1 MKHKHHKIIF
11 KNGQR
16 IRTNELVEYT
26 IEEHAA
32 EHKRLWKKGKHW
44 KDYVAWQGLSGQIK
58 SKDVIME
65 VYRQN
70 GKVNGVKNF
79 TKEVRKKAIE
89 NARKTNTGRKLTKE
103 HKAKI
108 VRTGQKQPQSQKDK
122 VREAVSKEYIITTPQ
137 GRTFAIKNL
146 LEFARKNNLD
156 QGNLV
161 KVAQRKLNSHKGFIV
176 AYK

>member
-1 MKHKHHKIIF
+1 MGGADDPKNII
-11 KNGQR
+11 
-16 IRTNELVEYT
+16 ELTV
-26 IEEHAA
+26 EEHALA
-32 EHKRLWKKGKHW
+32 HKKLYEKYGHW
-44 KDYVAWQGLSGQIK
+44 QDKFAWQGLSGQLG
-58 SKDVIME
+58 SKQKIIE
-65 VYRQN
+65 EFYKQN
-70 GKVNGVKNF
+70 GKQSAKYL
-79 TKEVRKKAIE
+79 TKEVRKRAIE
-89 NARKTNTGRKLTKE
+89 NARKTNTGRKLTEE

-146 LEFARKNNLD
+146 LDFARKNNLD

-161 KVAQRKLNSHKGFIV
+161 KVAQRKLNSHQGFIV